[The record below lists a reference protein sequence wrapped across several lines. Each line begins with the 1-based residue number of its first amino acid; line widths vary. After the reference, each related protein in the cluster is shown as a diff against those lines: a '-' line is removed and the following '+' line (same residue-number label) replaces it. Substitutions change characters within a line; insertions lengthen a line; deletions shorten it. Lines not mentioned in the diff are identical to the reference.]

1 MKFVGA
7 GVTSR
12 LVEHSPNICGR
23 LWRELDIVP
32 IVFHVRSTQRLHP
45 GRPVPKVDDQG
56 FPVHSTGILTPLP
69 EEYAQKPAAAA
80 APPSNLLSVAAG
92 SAQTQADASAPLRP
106 ADEQADSA
114 VRKAVLYFGPSGHNP
129 RLSIGF
135 RCVLVF
141 MAGYYQLIL
150 EIIGMKSNPMQLEES
165 ALLIRMRTI
174 ALRSAHPRSMP
185 YFITQKS

>member
-12 LVEHSPNICGR
+12 LVEYSPKICGR

-32 IVFHVRSTQRLHP
+32 IIFHVRSTQRLYP
-45 GRPVPKVDDQG
+45 GRPVAKLDDQG
-56 FPVHSTGILTPLP
+56 FPVHDTGLLTPQP
-69 EEYAQKPAAAA
+69 QEGAGISGHPAQAYVPH
-80 APPSNLLSVAAG
+80 SNLLSVAAG
-92 SAQTQADASAPLRP
+92 SAQKQEADASAPVRP

-135 RCVLVF
+135 R
-141 MAGYYQLIL
+141 
-150 EIIGMKSNPMQLEES
+150 
-165 ALLIRMRTI
+165 
-174 ALRSAHPRSMP
+174 
-185 YFITQKS
+185 

>member
-32 IVFHVRSTQRLHP
+32 IVFHVRSTQRLTP
-45 GRPVPKVDDQG
+45 GRPVPKTDEQG
-56 FPVHSTGILTPLP
+56 FPVHSTGLLTPQP
-69 EEYAQKPAAAA
+69 QEGAERPAAPAVTIG
-80 APPSNLLSVAAG
+80 NLLTVAAG
-92 SAQTQADASAPLRP
+92 SAQTQAADASAPLRP

-135 RCVLVF
+135 RYVI
-141 MAGYYQLIL
+141 Y
-150 EIIGMKSNPMQLEES
+150 
-165 ALLIRMRTI
+165 
-174 ALRSAHPRSMP
+174 
-185 YFITQKS
+185 

>member
-12 LVEHSPNICGR
+12 LVEFSPHICGR

-32 IVFHVRSTQRLHP
+32 IVFHVRSTQRLYP
-45 GRPVPKVDDQG
+45 GRPPVKLDERG
-56 FPVHSTGILTPLP
+56 FPLRSPGLLTPQP
-69 EEYAQKPAAAA
+69 GDTEVKQ
-80 APPSNLLSVAAG
+80 PPSNILSVAAG
-92 SAQTQADASAPLRP
+92 TAQTQAAEPTAPVRP

-135 RCVLVF
+135 R
-141 MAGYYQLIL
+141 
-150 EIIGMKSNPMQLEES
+150 
-165 ALLIRMRTI
+165 
-174 ALRSAHPRSMP
+174 
-185 YFITQKS
+185 